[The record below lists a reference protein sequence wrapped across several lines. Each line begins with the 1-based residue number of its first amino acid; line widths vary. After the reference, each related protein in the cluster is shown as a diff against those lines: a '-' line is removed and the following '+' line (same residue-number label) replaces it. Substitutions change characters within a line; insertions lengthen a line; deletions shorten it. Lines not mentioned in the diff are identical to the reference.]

1 MNKNEMPATLYPIP
15 YNIVYRSDRELDYIA
30 DCYARRH
37 VSGDGYHTKWCR
49 DTLSALYGAAI
60 LLTHSCTAALE
71 MTVTLLDIGPGDE
84 VIMPSYAFSSAANA
98 IARAGAKAVFVDCDP
113 RTMNLDPA
121 QLEGALSGRT
131 KAVMIIHYAG
141 VGCDM
146 DRIVAFCRQHELAL
160 IEDAAQAQGATWRG
174 QLLGTFGALGALSFH
189 ETKNISCGEGGALI
203 INRAD
208 LLQRAEIIR
217 EKGTNRTLFFKGLV
231 DKYTWVDIG
240 SSYLPSDIL
249 AAVLHAQIDEYAAIS
264 VRRMALWQAYDH
276 ALRPLAGPE
285 TFTTPHIPKACGHNG
300 HIYYLIMPTAE
311 QRDHFISF
319 MRTRGI
325 MTPFH
330 YVPLHSA
337 PAAAVFGRSSGDLAV
352 TTDYSARLVRLPLY
366 LGLEEHQ
373 PRVVAAIAEWLA
385 TTREGRH

>member
-1 MNKNEMPATLYPIP
+1 VTRIDMSATPYQIP
-15 YNIVYRSDRELDYIA
+15 YNIAYRSDQEPDYIA
-30 DCYARRH
+30 NCYERRH
-37 VSGDGYHTKWCR
+37 VSGDGFHTKWCR
-49 DTLSALYGAAI
+49 DALSALYGAQV

-71 MTVTLLDIGPGDE
+71 MAVTLLGIGPGDE

-113 RTMNLDPA
+113 RTMNIDPA
-121 QLEGALSGRT
+121 ELEGALSAQT
-131 KAVMIIHYAG
+131 AAVMIIHYAG

-146 DRIVAFCRQHELAL
+146 DRILAFCQHHDLAL
-160 IEDAAQAQGATWRG
+160 IEDAAQAHGATWRG
-174 QLLGTFGALGALSFH
+174 QLLGTFGTLGALSFH

-208 LLQRAEIIR
+208 LLERAEIIR
-217 EKGTNRTLFFKGLV
+217 EKGTNRTQFLNGLV

-249 AAVLHAQIDEYAAIS
+249 AAILHAQIDEYDTITT
-264 VRRMALWQAYDH
+264 RRMALWMAYDQ

-285 TFTTPHIPKACGHNG
+285 TFLVPHIPETCGHNG

-311 QRDHFISF
+311 QRDDFITF

-337 PAAAVFGRSSGDLAV
+337 PAAAVFGRTSGALPV

-373 PRVVAAIAEWLA
+373 SRVIDAISEWLVLA
-385 TTREGRH
+385 QKGAR

>member
-1 MNKNEMPATLYPIP
+1 
-15 YNIVYRSDRELDYIA
+15 
-30 DCYARRH
+30 
-37 VSGDGYHTKWCR
+37 
-49 DTLSALYGAAI
+49 
-60 LLTHSCTAALE
+60 
-71 MTVTLLDIGPGDE
+71 
-84 VIMPSYAFSSAANA
+84 
-98 IARAGAKAVFVDCDP
+98 
-113 RTMNLDPA
+113 
-121 QLEGALSGRT
+121 
-131 KAVMIIHYAG
+131 
-141 VGCDM
+141 
-146 DRIVAFCRQHELAL
+146 
-160 IEDAAQAQGATWRG
+160 
-174 QLLGTFGALGALSFH
+174 LSFH

-264 VRRMALWQAYDH
+264 ARRMALWQAYDE

-285 TFTTPHIPKACGHNG
+285 TFSVPHIPETCGHNG

-337 PAAAVFGRSSGDLAV
+337 PAAAVFGKTSGDLAV

-385 TTREGRH
+385 TGREGRHR

>member
-1 MNKNEMPATLYPIP
+1 LNEINMSATPYQIP
-15 YNIVYRSDRELDYIA
+15 YNMAYRSGRELTYIA

-37 VSGDGYHTKWCR
+37 ISGDGFHTKWCR
-49 DTLSALYGAAI
+49 DVLSAHYGTQV
-60 LLTHSCTAALE
+60 LLTQSCTAALE
-71 MTVTLLDIGPGDE
+71 MAVTLLDIGPGDE
-84 VIMPSYAFSSAANA
+84 VIMPSYAFSSAATA
-98 IARAGAKAVFVDCDP
+98 IARTGAKAVFVDCDP
-113 RTMNLDPA
+113 QTMNIDPTE
-121 QLEGALSGRT
+121 LEAARSERT
-131 KAVMIIHYAG
+131 AAVMIIHYAG

-146 DRIVAFCRQHELAL
+146 DHILSFCQRHRLAL
-160 IEDAAQAQGATWRG
+160 IEDAAQAQGSTWRG

-208 LLQRAEIIR
+208 LLERAEIIR
-217 EKGTNRTLFFKGLV
+217 EKGTNRARYFKGLV

-249 AAVLHAQIDEYAAIS
+249 AAVLHAQMDEYETIS
-264 VRRMALWQAYDH
+264 TRRMALWNSYNR

-285 TFTTPHIPKACGHNG
+285 TFAVPHIPETCVHNG

-311 QRDHFISF
+311 RRDHFISF
-319 MRTRGI
+319 MRMRGI

-337 PAAAVFGRSSGDLAV
+337 PAAAIFGRSSGNLPV
-352 TTDYSARLVRLPLY
+352 TTDYSARLIRLPLY

-373 PRVVAAIAEWLA
+373 PRVVDAIAEWLA
-385 TTREGRH
+385 SAEERVH